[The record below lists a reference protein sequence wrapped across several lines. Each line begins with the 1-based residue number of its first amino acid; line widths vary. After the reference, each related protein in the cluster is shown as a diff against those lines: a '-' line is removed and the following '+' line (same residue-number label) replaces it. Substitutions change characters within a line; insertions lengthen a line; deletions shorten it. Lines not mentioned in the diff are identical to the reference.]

1 MAYLYRHIRK
11 DLNQPFYIGIGSD
24 ANYNRA
30 FDKHKRNSI
39 WKRIVS
45 KTEYEVE
52 IMLDELSWEEVCKK
66 EIEFIRF
73 YGRKDNGT
81 GILSNMTDGGEG
93 SLNIVISKEARKA
106 ISERTSGIRN
116 HNFGKK
122 MSDEMKAR
130 ISAKKKGIKMPEEFK
145 IKIKNALNSFSV
157 EKKAEISK
165 KLSEVRKGRKF
176 NDLHKKR
183 IGDAQRGEKHHS
195 AIKILD
201 TETNKV
207 YNTVLEASKDLNISK
222 SNIYYWVTKQQR
234 FIKI

>member
-24 ANYNRA
+24 ENYNRA
-30 FDKHKRNSI
+30 FDKYKRNSI

-66 EIEFIRF
+66 EIEFIRL

-93 SLNIVISKEARKA
+93 SLNIIMTEEVKNKIRIKN
-106 ISERTSGIRN
+106 SGAN
-116 HNFGKK
+116 NYNFGKR

-130 ISAKKKGIKMPEEFK
+130 ISAKKKGVKMPEEFK
-145 IKIKNALNSFSV
+145 VKIKNALNSFSV

-207 YNTVLEASKDLNISK
+207 YNTVLEAAKDLNISK